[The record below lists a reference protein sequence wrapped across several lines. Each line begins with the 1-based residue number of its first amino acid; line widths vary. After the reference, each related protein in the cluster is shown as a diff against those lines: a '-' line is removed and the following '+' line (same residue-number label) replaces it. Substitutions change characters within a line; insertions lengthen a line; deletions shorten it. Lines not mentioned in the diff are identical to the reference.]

1 MDTDTQPSKEVTQSL
16 QQAEQASNKAAA
28 YNDLIRKIITS
39 YQSHELVA
47 NFTACGQSIVSC
59 GIVTARPIF
68 TFFVEQLRTT
78 SDPDVK
84 IEIGKQLLELIQPQ
98 VVAFEEQDT
107 SVKLILADAYE
118 ETEDFTSSAK
128 VLQQISL
135 DSSQRTVSDDDK
147 ARVWIR
153 IVRCYLEEDDATSAM
168 GYLNRLKGVMTNIS
182 DKPTK
187 VMFQLSQAR
196 ILDAQRSFL
205 DASRAYHD
213 LSFDSD
219 VDEEERVRALSQA
232 MICAVLAPAGP
243 QRARTLARLYKDDR
257 ANQVEEFSILEKIF
271 LDRLLSPEEV
281 KAFAAKL
288 MPHHL
293 AKTADG
299 STVLDKAV
307 LEHNLLATSRLYKNI
322 GFDQLGELL
331 NVEGER
337 AERYAAQMI
346 EQGRVAGYIDQ
357 IDRFIFFE
365 GEGSGQRKTGQTE
378 RVVGKELRQWDE
390 NVRGLA
396 EEVER
401 VTTMIQNQHPV
412 CVISLNTKKRSKN

>member
-1 MDTDTQPSKEVTQSL
+1 
-16 QQAEQASNKAAA
+16 
-28 YNDLIRKIITS
+28 
-39 YQSHELVA
+39 
-47 NFTACGQSIVSC
+47 
-59 GIVTARPIF
+59 
-68 TFFVEQLRTT
+68 
-78 SDPDVK
+78 
-84 IEIGKQLLELIQPQ
+84 
-98 VVAFEEQDT
+98 
-107 SVKLILADAYE
+107 
-118 ETEDFTSSAK
+118 
-128 VLQQISL
+128 
-135 DSSQRTVSDDDK
+135 
-147 ARVWIR
+147 
-153 IVRCYLEEDDATSAM
+153 
-168 GYLNRLKGVMTNIS
+168 
-182 DKPTK
+182 
-187 VMFQLSQAR
+187 
-196 ILDAQRSFL
+196 
-205 DASRAYHD
+205 
-213 LSFDSD
+213 
-219 VDEEERVRALSQA
+219 